1 MGEQGAEQDDHDDGG
16 AEQDDDEKLDF
27 SVETWLLSSRPHTPS
42 SSLLLAPASRLVP
55 SPEEPLLLYLV
66 FLLLLFDLSLPF
78 RYDCDS
84 GLAVSPDVFALCA
97 RSFYYGEI
105 LASIGV
111 SSRRFQVLRCIL
123 LRWLVSQSSSVSEK
137 SSSSLSLWLGEL
149 CLDVLF
155 LEVSLGPRFA
165 GGDGSRVQVRLVWLC
180 LVEFPAV
187 VYGSW
192 RLPVLLLHLVSPHH
206 GYRSG
211 FSIRKRRLSS
221 GVLSLCVSRY
231 SLFVDTGWRFHSQV
245 NSLWFSKV
253 ANVERFSGVIGRLGV
268 LETSGL
274 VVAVKAPVFC
284 VSDFGGGGS
293 VRAFELSTSRSCDML
308 RLSHFQCHVLRR

>member
-1 MGEQGAEQDDHDDGG
+1 MVLWRSLDAFFCGG
-16 AEQDDDEKLDF
+16 LC
-27 SVETWLLSSRPHTPS
+27 LSPLRCRRS
-42 SSLLLAPASRLVP
+42 LAP
-55 SPEEPLLLYLV
+55 
-66 FLLLLFDLSLPF
+66 
-78 RYDCDS
+78 
-84 GLAVSPDVFALCA
+84 
-97 RSFYYGEI
+97 
-105 LASIGV
+105 
-111 SSRRFQVLRCIL
+111 
-123 LRWLVSQSSSVSEK
+123 
-137 SSSSLSLWLGEL
+137 LSLWLGEL
-149 CLDVLF
+149 YLDILF

-180 LVEFPAV
+180 LVEFLAV

-211 FSIRKRRLSS
+211 FSVRKRWLSS

-268 LETSGL
+268 SIWSTI
-274 VVAVKAPVFC
+274 
-284 VSDFGGGGS
+284 
-293 VRAFELSTSRSCDML
+293 TSR
-308 RLSHFQCHVLRR
+308 CHKSSVDQLW